1 MEKLIINFRNFNGNK
16 IILNEIQ
23 KKFPNLKKFHIYV
36 KSNSY
41 NYNQTS
47 EIDISENDNCKI
59 NSFKF
64 SGYKRNSTTTFY
76 TVPFDK
82 LVNIEFGCINP
93 SLFNFEKSFPLFTNK
108 CNYIFKSLKS
118 FKLVTNTTDYIPHY
132 LDNLSINA
140 IKNIIDNLDKMP
152 NLETLIIKAFCSIDQ
167 KIYMNI
173 IEKLQL
179 SNIKNIEF
187 GMVHGEDYSKNEL
200 QSLYK
205 NIDIKKFEKI
215 KIKKYD

>member
-1 MEKLIINFRNFNGNK
+1 
-16 IILNEIQ
+16 
-23 KKFPNLKKFHIYV
+23 
-36 KSNSY
+36 
-41 NYNQTS
+41 
-47 EIDISENDNCKI
+47 
-59 NSFKF
+59 
-64 SGYKRNSTTTFY
+64 
-76 TVPFDK
+76 
-82 LVNIEFGCINP
+82 
-93 SLFNFEKSFPLFTNK
+93 
-108 CNYIFKSLKS
+108 LKS

-173 IEKLQL
+173 IEKLLL

-187 GMVHGEDYSKNEL
+187 EMVHGEDYSKNKL

-205 NIDIKKFEKI
+205 NIDIKKIEKI